1 MTNRITIP
9 FSRTIKHRNSFF
21 PSTLKL
27 WNELA
32 SNLADSPSLN
42 TFKNALYNYPCH
54 VSNHRVFNSLNGF
67 YASMLTQ
74 IRLGLSNLRGQL
86 FNYFLCDNPFC
97 PLCFDAFESPDHF
110 FLDCTVLNIERDVF
124 MNRLKLLVP
133 NVTQYNKV
141 ELMKLILTGVT
152 VVGHDS
158 DIRILKESIE
168 FIKKNHP
175 DSLINTY
182 HINSCLRFHLD
193 YCNILFECMLLTS
206 VNFFFTRL

>member
-1 MTNRITIP
+1 MCTGALPRTETVKILADLGWPLLSARRKHFKLILMYKIINKLPPNIYLMITWKHKILTPRHLRMTNRITIP

-74 IRLGLSNLRGQL
+74 IRLGLSNLRSQL

-97 PLCFDAFESPDHF
+97 PLCFDAFESS
-110 FLDCTVLNIERDVF
+110 FL
-124 MNRLKLLVP
+124 
-133 NVTQYNKV
+133 
-141 ELMKLILTGVT
+141 
-152 VVGHDS
+152 S
-158 DIRILKESIE
+158 
-168 FIKKNHP
+168 
-175 DSLINTY
+175 
-182 HINSCLRFHLD
+182 
-193 YCNILFECMLLTS
+193 
-206 VNFFFTRL
+206 

>member
-1 MTNRITIP
+1 M
-9 FSRTIKHRNSFF
+9 HC
-21 PSTLKL
+21 LG
-27 WNELA
+27 
-32 SNLADSPSLN
+32 
-42 TFKNALYNYPCH
+42 NYPCH
-54 VSNHRVFNSLNGF
+54 VSNHRVFNPLNGF

-168 FIKKNHP
+168 FIKKIIQIH
-175 DSLINTY
+175 
-182 HINSCLRFHLD
+182 
-193 YCNILFECMLLTS
+193 
-206 VNFFFTRL
+206 